1 MDNKKNLSKKSIIII
16 FTVCIIFALLITS
29 VILIIYFTN
38 PVRKFKSNLESMNI
52 EAANEIY
59 SNTTKYTYKKD
70 MKEAVNKELNNILN
84 SFIDEKVDYTYS
96 KEKLESLKKLSNLN
110 ETINETIN
118 DLEKIKESKDYFS
131 KAKELEQTNL
141 VEAYKNYTKVIEKDK
156 NNYIIAQEFIKNN
169 TNNVKDTVISDVNNL
184 IKNNDY
190 IGAKEKLS
198 DLNEYIKNDT
208 TITNKLSEIEEMSTK
223 QKIEKYKNEQ
233 EVTVVSTRILV
244 QSSQYKSLYP
254 DMIEVVI
261 KNNTSKTIKDYQVS
275 ILGYDSNNYPLI
287 IKKQFGF
294 FNDYEFIGNGEG
306 VNIMPNDTF
315 GYNKGYSLA
324 EDHGISK
331 TIALVKNVT
340 YYDGSTWENPYYP
353 YWLEEYKEKPL
364 H

>member
-16 FTVCIIFALLITS
+16 FTVCIFFVLFITS

-52 EAANEIY
+52 ELANEIY

-70 MKEAVNKELNNILN
+70 MEEALNKELNNILN

-254 DMIEVVI
+254 DMIEVII

-275 ILGYDSNNYPLI
+275 ILGYDSI
-287 IKKQFGF
+287 I
-294 FNDYEFIGNGEG
+294 
-306 VNIMPNDTF
+306 
-315 GYNKGYSLA
+315 L
-324 EDHGISK
+324 
-331 TIALVKNVT
+331 
-340 YYDGSTWENPYYP
+340 
-353 YWLEEYKEKPL
+353 
-364 H
+364 